1 MGDRRRTTWLF
12 IFLFSLLALSTLVSV
27 AHAGGRRCQGKAPT
41 IVGSHGDDVLRGT
54 KRVDVIVG
62 RGGNDRILGRAGQD
76 VICAGGGDDL
86 VRGGRGSDLV
96 RGGAGSDEIHLEHGA
111 EACDT
116 CNNLIQAGQG
126 GSGNDEITADR
137 GHLVGGAG
145 TDRLIGGPFD
155 DSFTGGPG
163 DDFMDGGRGQDRVR
177 FAGADQGMTVNLVA
191 EKARGQ
197 GRDEIVSF
205 EHVDGSRFDDRVVGT
220 AARNIVHLLHG
231 ADTADL
237 GDGDDF
243 VKGDH
248 GDDELIGG
256 PGNDHLDG
264 GWGVDYIDGGDGRDE
279 VWVLS
284 RTRLIVDLAAG
295 TAHGSDDERI
305 DNIEDISTLSRAGAV
320 VFGSDADNK
329 IVTGSGADDIDAR
342 GGNDEIQAK
351 SGGNTIDGG
360 DGTDALLFDNQV
372 EADLE
377 AGTAANTYPLT
388 NEAPSTDTFQA
399 IESIYVISHR
409 GTNDILLG
417 DDGSNTLHGGGG
429 SDEID
434 GRGGDDEIRG
444 GRIVPVGFC
453 SHNRDQGDL
462 LYGGPGNDVIRG
474 GSRGESGAG
483 CAKSIDRAD
492 SIFGDEGD
500 DMLFGE
506 RGDDELNGGPGS
518 DTLDGGP
525 GEDNCVEG
533 ESVTSCE
540 GP

>member
-1 MGDRRRTTWLF
+1 MGDRRTTF
-12 IFLFSLLALSTLVSV
+12 IFLLVLSLLALSALMSV
-27 AHAGGRRCQGKAPT
+27 AQAGGRRCHGKAAT
-41 IVGSHGDDVLRGT
+41 IVGTGGNDVLRGT

-62 RGGNDRILGRAGQD
+62 RGGNDRILGRAGPD

-86 VRGGRGSDLV
+86 VRGGRDSDIV
-96 RGGAGSDEIHLEHGA
+96 RGGVGSDVIHLEHGA
-111 EACDT
+111 EASDCCDKP
-116 CNNLIQAGQG
+116 IQAGQG
-126 GSGNDEITADR
+126 GSGDDEITADR

-163 DDFMDGGRGQDRVR
+163 DDFMDGGPGQDLVR
-177 FAGADQGMTVNLVA
+177 FRGADQGMTVNLVA

-197 GRDEIVSF
+197 GRDEIRNF
-205 EHVDGSRFDDRVVGT
+205 EDVDGSRFDDRVVGT
-220 AARNIVHLLHG
+220 SAGNIVHLLHG
-231 ADTADL
+231 ADTVDL
-237 GDGDDF
+237 GGGDDF
-243 VKGDH
+243 VKGHH

-284 RTRLIVDLAAG
+284 RVRLTVDLAAG

-305 DNIEDISTLSRAGAV
+305 DNIEDIMTVTRADVV

-342 GGNDEIQAK
+342 GGNDEIQAN

-399 IESIYVISHR
+399 IESIYVISYPR
-409 GTNDILLG
+409 TNDILLG
-417 DDGSNTLHGGGG
+417 DDGSNSLHGGGG
-429 SDEID
+429 RDEID

-444 GRIVPVGFC
+444 GRIIPVGC
-453 SHNRDQGDL
+453 SPNRDQGDL
-462 LYGGPGNDVIRG
+462 LHGGPGNDMIRG

-483 CAKSIDRAD
+483 CAKGIDGAD

-500 DMLFGE
+500 DILFGE

-518 DTLDGGP
+518 DVLKGGP
-525 GEDNCVEG
+525 GNDTCVEG
-533 ESVTSCE
+533 ESLASCE